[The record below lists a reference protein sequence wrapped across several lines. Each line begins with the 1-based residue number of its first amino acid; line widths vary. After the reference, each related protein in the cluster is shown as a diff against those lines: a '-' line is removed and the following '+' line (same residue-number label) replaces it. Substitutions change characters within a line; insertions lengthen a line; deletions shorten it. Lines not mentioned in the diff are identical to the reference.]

1 MKIILRSHK
10 VDTSMVE
17 VYAESVKKGNLMAV
31 VSMDHFEKSDIAQK
45 LYEEGEIICWLGG
58 SEGE

>member
-1 MKIILRSHK
+1 
-10 VDTSMVE
+10 MVE
-17 VYAESVKKGNLMAV
+17 VYAESAEKGNLMAV

-45 LYEEGEIICWLGG
+45 LYEEGEVIRWLGG

>member
-10 VDTSMVE
+10 IDTSMVE
-17 VYAESVKKGNLMAV
+17 VYAESAEKGNLMAV

-45 LYEEGEIICWLGG
+45 LYEEGEVIRWLGG